1 MKNPF
6 LIGSKIY
13 LRPLEREDAGTVLP
27 WVNDPE
33 VTCNLLLYRPVNLQA
48 EEEFIAKANQS
59 EHDLVLG
66 IAVAATDKLI
76 GATGLDQ
83 IDFKNRHAR
92 FGILIGEKT
101 EWGKGYG
108 TEATGLLV
116 RHAFETLNLN
126 RVWLHVFEYN
136 KRGIRVYEKVGFKKE
151 GALRQDRFHGGRYW
165 DTVAMGLLRE
175 EYTNP

>member
-83 IDFKNRHAR
+83 IDFKNRQGKQVLRERHEC
-92 FGILIGEKT
+92 GERACKCL
-101 EWGKGYG
+101 WIKPD
-108 TEATGLLV
+108 
-116 RHAFETLNLN
+116 
-126 RVWLHVFEYN
+126 
-136 KRGIRVYEKVGFKKE
+136 
-151 GALRQDRFHGGRYW
+151 GALKNEQGQEKCQSVEPR
-165 DTVAMGLLRE
+165 
-175 EYTNP
+175 